1 MTFAF
6 SRGYGIRTAS
16 HEPQSAAS
24 PEGRVLRAVVPAGLR
39 LLVTLCA
46 RPARALGTPHSWFSL
61 ASYPGGRLE
70 SFTSRLEA
78 GFLGRNLMPS
88 RELPA
93 FRSSRGDLVPGD
105 PLAFRRVAGGDH
117 LAAVGHPGVPCA
129 CPPGPGPTSGHPE
142 GKPRVGGAGRGGE
155 GRRGLCSSPMWHQ
168 KGRLRA
174 QQRPAP
180 QASLAARPACW
191 RPAPTRPS
199 RACGSLGPRGVACGP
214 AC

>member
-1 MTFAF
+1 M
-6 SRGYGIRTAS
+6 
-16 HEPQSAAS
+16 
-24 PEGRVLRAVVPAGLR
+24 
-39 LLVTLCA
+39 TLCA
-46 RPARALGTPHSWFSL
+46 RPARALGTPHSWFSP

-180 QASLAARPACW
+180 QARLLAPGAHAPLQGLWLPGPPRRGLWPCLLTQPRWAQPQGGRGGESARCPLPAARCRRPPA
-191 RPAPTRPS
+191 
-199 RACGSLGPRGVACGP
+199 GP
-214 AC
+214 ALPSP

>member
-1 MTFAF
+1 M
-6 SRGYGIRTAS
+6 
-16 HEPQSAAS
+16 
-24 PEGRVLRAVVPAGLR
+24 
-39 LLVTLCA
+39 TLCA
-46 RPARALGTPHSWFSL
+46 RPARALGTPHSWFSP

-155 GRRGLCSSPMWHQ
+155 GRRGSLLVSDVASKREAPGPAAPCAPGPPAGARRPRAPPGPVAPWAPEAWPVALPVDAAQVGSAP
-168 KGRLRA
+168 GRTGWRVCPL
-174 QQRPAP
+174 P
-180 QASLAARPACW
+180 AARCRRPPA
-191 RPAPTRPS
+191 
-199 RACGSLGPRGVACGP
+199 GP
-214 AC
+214 ALPSP